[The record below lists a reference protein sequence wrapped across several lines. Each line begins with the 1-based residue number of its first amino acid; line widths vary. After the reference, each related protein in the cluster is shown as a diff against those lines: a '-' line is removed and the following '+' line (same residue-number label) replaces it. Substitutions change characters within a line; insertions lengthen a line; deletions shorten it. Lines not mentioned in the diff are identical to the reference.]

1 MAFPAVRSR
10 LETAARGDQLR
21 RSSTAVRRSGHSDA
35 LAAAAGAGRSRS
47 ARSKTATRSHRRS
60 ASLRSYWRYHPTDRH
75 ANRSDTPVG
84 RTRSRILDLACMRVR
99 DREQVA
105 FDMWQAIHACCDY
118 RRASN
123 SSLRGPHS
131 KDKTR
136 VQVISK
142 ALKRTPGALRQKA
155 RVLGIPLGHRRTKKK
170 RAWIFGG
177 LTESRSYQRS

>member
-1 MAFPAVRSR
+1 MALPSVRSR

-60 ASLRSYWRYHPTDRH
+60 ASLRSYWRYHPIDRH

-105 FDMWQAIHACCDY
+105 FDMWRAIHACCDY
-118 RRASN
+118 RRASS
-123 SSLRGPHS
+123 SSLWGSHS
-131 KDKTR
+131 EQQALAPADQLGSDGHANTNLPRAAASAARKGGRVPKTEPP
-136 VQVISK
+136 
-142 ALKRTPGALRQKA
+142 A
-155 RVLGIPLGHRRTKKK
+155 
-170 RAWIFGG
+170 
-177 LTESRSYQRS
+177 ERSVVMPY